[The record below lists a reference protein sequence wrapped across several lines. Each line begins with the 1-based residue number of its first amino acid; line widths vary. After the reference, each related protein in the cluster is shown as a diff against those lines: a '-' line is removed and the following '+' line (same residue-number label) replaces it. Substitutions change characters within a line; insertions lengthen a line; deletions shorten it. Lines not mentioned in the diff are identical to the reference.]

1 MAQRPAVSF
10 DDARRLVR
18 DHLLDRWTSTD
29 GRLVIAKQGFT
40 DTTRWRVVAHAE
52 PIEDDPADAPPPP
65 DLSGTAFLVDKT
77 TGQIT
82 EIPVAGNELELDLM
96 LPWGVPD

>member
-1 MAQRPAVSF
+1 MAQRSAVSF

-29 GRLVIAKQGFT
+29 GRLVIAQQGFT

-52 PIEDDPADAPPPP
+52 PVGDEADDAPPPP
-65 DLSGTAFLVDKT
+65 NLTATAFLVDKT
-77 TGQIT
+77 SGQIT
-82 EIPVAGNELELDLM
+82 EIPVVGHEPELDAM